1 MKFLFGLLFSFS
13 AFAAVP
19 GYEIAF
25 EIEGK
30 AVTKTAGK
38 IRIKE
43 GETGAISYKGTEL
56 QVTSKEGEVQGHKGI
71 MVGFVVKQKKDVI
84 STPQLLV
91 DEKEE
96 AQISI
101 DDAISLKVSATRIS
115 L

>member
-30 AVTKTAGK
+30 AVTKTTGK

-43 GETGAISYKGTEL
+43 GETGAVSYKGTEL
-56 QVTSKEGEVQGHKGI
+56 QVTSKEGEVQGQKGI
-71 MVGFVVKQKKDVI
+71 MVGFVVKQAKEVI
-84 STPQLLV
+84 STPQLLL
-91 DEKEE
+91 DEKEQGE
-96 AQISI
+96 IAV
-101 DDAISLKVSATRIS
+101 DDTISLKVSATRIS